1 MMKKVPIVL
10 LSALLLTACGS
21 NDDATSQQN
30 NDDKQMATDIQ
41 ISGDYYRTLL
51 PFKES
56 QARGLT
62 SSNMTSAYNGDA
74 FETGLFRISRKVFSP
89 DDYLFRDG
97 QLLNKNAVESYLE
110 PQFTKQ
116 EIDAMNEDTRIERN
130 AYANFG
136 LNPSHKGETDPEKI
150 AEQSPAYLS
159 HILEQDYF
167 TERDAKKEKISG
179 MTIGLAMNSVYYYQ
193 KEQYGE
199 IYARQLNEKESE
211 KKGKEMAEEI
221 LSRLR
226 VKSEL
231 KEIPITFAIFIQSSS
246 ESIVPGH
253 FVSYSVSEKGSKSVG
268 KWKNVNEEYTLLPSS
283 EAGELNK
290 KLNNDFKQFNDS
302 LQSFFPNFTQA
313 IGTGYFVDDKVREVT
328 INVPLDYY
336 GRAEVVGVTQYIS
349 DLSMKYFSNLDNL
362 EISIVDSDKPLA
374 LITKTKDDKH
384 PEIYVYKQ

>member
-1 MMKKVPIVL
+1 MKKVSIVM
-10 LSALLLTACGS
+10 LSALLLAACGS
-21 NDDATSQQN
+21 TNDTAQQK
-30 NDDKQMATDIQ
+30 DEKQIATDAR

-62 SSNMTSAYNGDA
+62 SANMANAYNGDA
-74 FETGLFRISRKVFSP
+74 FESGLFSISRRVFSP

-97 QLLNKNAVESYLE
+97 QLLTKNAVESYLE
-110 PQFTKQ
+110 PQFTKE
-116 EIDAMNEDTRIERN
+116 EIDAMDEDTRIERN

-136 LNPSHKGETDPEKI
+136 LNPSHHGETDPEKI
-150 AEQSPAYLS
+150 AENSPAYLS
-159 HILEQDYF
+159 HLLEQDYY
-167 TERDAKKEKISG
+167 TKKDAKNEKISG

-199 IYARQLNEKESE
+199 IYSQTLDTKLSE

-226 VKSEL
+226 AKSEL
-231 KEIPITFAIFIQSSS
+231 KNIPITFAIFMQSSE
-246 ESIVPGH
+246 ESIVPGN
-253 FVSYSVSEKGSKSVG
+253 FVAYAVSDKGSQSLE
-268 KWKNVNEEYTLLPSS
+268 KWKDVNEKYALLPSS
-283 EAGELNK
+283 DAEELNK

-313 IGTGYFVDDKVREVT
+313 IGTGHFVNDKIKEVT

-336 GRAEVVGVTQYIS
+336 GKAEVVGVTQYIS
-349 DLSMKYFSNLDNL
+349 DLSTKYFSGVDNL

-374 LITKTKDDKH
+374 LITKKKDDKEPKIH
-384 PEIYVYKQ
+384 VYQQ

>member
-1 MMKKVPIVL
+1 MKKVSIVL

-21 NDDATSQQN
+21 NDNTASQQKT
-30 NDDKQMATDIQ
+30 DEKQIATDVQ

-62 SSNMTSAYNGDA
+62 SSNMANAYNGEA
-74 FETGLFRISRKVFSP
+74 FESGLLRISRKVFSP

-97 QLLNKNAVESYLE
+97 QLLTKNAVESYLE

-116 EIDAMNEDTRIERN
+116 EIDAMDEDTRIERN

-136 LNPSHKGETDPEKI
+136 LNPSHKGETNPEKI
-150 AEQSPAYLS
+150 ADNSPAYLS
-159 HILEQDYF
+159 HILEQDYY

-199 IYARQLNEKESE
+199 TYSKNLDPKTSE

-226 VKSEL
+226 VKTEL
-231 KEIPITFAIFIQSSS
+231 KDIPITFAIFLQSSE
-246 ESIVPGH
+246 ESIVPGE
-253 FVSYSVSEKGSKSVG
+253 FVSYTVSDKGSKSID
-268 KWKNVNEEYTLLPSS
+268 KWKKINEEYALLPSS
-283 EAGELNK
+283 DAEKLNK
-290 KLNNDFKQFNDS
+290 KLNSDFKQFNDS

-313 IGTGYFVDDKVREVT
+313 IGTGYFVDDKMQEVT
-328 INVPLDYY
+328 INVPLDYN
-336 GRAEVVGVTQYIS
+336 GKAEVIGVTQYIS
-349 DLSMKYFSNLDNL
+349 DLSMKYFSSVPSL
-362 EISIVDSDKPLA
+362 EISIVDNNKPLA
-374 LITKTKDDKH
+374 LITKKKKDKEPVIH
-384 PEIYVYKQ
+384 IYQQ